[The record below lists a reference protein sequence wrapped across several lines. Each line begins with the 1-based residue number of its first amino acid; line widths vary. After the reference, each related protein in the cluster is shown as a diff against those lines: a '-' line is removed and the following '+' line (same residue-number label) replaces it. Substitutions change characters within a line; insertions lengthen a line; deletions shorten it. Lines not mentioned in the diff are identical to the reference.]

1 MNFYDLEALVAV
13 IDYGSVIGAAA
24 SLHVT
29 QSAITRRL
37 RSLEDALNVPLLDHK
52 TRPLQP
58 TRAGLE
64 TYTFAKQVLNSVSD
78 LKAAVVDDGE
88 PSGNFRLGVARGLGE
103 TILTESIC
111 CLRADYPKLSIQAFS
126 RWSGLLIEQ
135 LMSRTLDAAAV
146 LLPPAETP
154 PQTLVGDYLGSESYA
169 VVAAKTI
176 PFPPGPTLHEV
187 SSHGWILHPNG
198 CGTRR
203 SIESALAAQRLP
215 FKVVVEVEGHELQ
228 LSLASQGIG
237 LALVMPQVL
246 RASEFRKQ
254 LKVIKVADFLSEQA
268 VWILH
273 ASHIGRLASPIQ
285 TLRGVVKRSLHLKSN
300 QPE

>member
-13 IDYGSVIGAAA
+13 VDCGSVIGAAA

-37 RSLEDALNVPLLDHK
+37 RSLEDALGVPLLDHK

-64 TYTFAKQVLNSVSD
+64 SYTFAKQVLNSVSD

-88 PSGNFRLGVARGLGE
+88 PSGNFRFGVARGLGG
-103 TILTESIC
+103 TALTESIC
-111 CLRADYPKLSIQAFS
+111 CLRTEYSKLSIQAFS

-146 LLPPAETP
+146 LLPRGETP
-154 PQTLVGDYLGSESYA
+154 PQTLLAEYLGSEA
-169 VVAAKTI
+169 LIVVAAKTVA
-176 PFPPGPTLHEV
+176 FPPNPTLHEL
-187 SSHGWILHPNG
+187 SSHGWILNPSG

-203 SIESALAAQRLP
+203 SIESALAALRLP
-215 FKVVVEVEGHELQ
+215 FNVAVEVEGHELQ
-228 LSLASQGIG
+228 LSLVSQGVG

-246 RASEFRKQ
+246 RGSEFRRQ
-254 LKVIKVADFLSEQA
+254 LRVVKVADFLSEQA
-268 VWILH
+268 VWIVH
-273 ASHIGRLASPIQ
+273 ASHIGRLASVIQ
-285 TLRGVVKRSLHLKSN
+285 TLSGAVKRSLHLKSI

>member
-1 MNFYDLEALVAV
+1 MNFYDLEALVGV
-13 IDYGSVIGAAA
+13 IDYGSVIAAAA

-37 RSLEDALNVPLLDHK
+37 RSLEDALGVPLLDHK

-88 PSGNFRLGVARGLGE
+88 PSGNFRLGVARGLGGVV
-103 TILTESIC
+103 LTESIC
-111 CLRADYPKLSIQAFS
+111 CLRTEYPKLSIQAFS
-126 RWSGLLIEQ
+126 RWSSVLIEQ

-146 LLPPAETP
+146 LLPRGETP
-154 PQTLVGDYLGSESYA
+154 PQSLLADYLGSESLA
-169 VVAAKTI
+169 VVAAKTT
-176 PFPPGPTLHEV
+176 PFPPRPTLHEL
-187 SSHGWILHPNG
+187 SSLGWVLNPGG
-198 CGTRR
+198 CGSRR

-215 FKVVVEVEGHELQ
+215 FKVAVEVEGYELQ
-228 LSLASQGIG
+228 MSLVSQGVG

-246 RASEFRKQ
+246 RGSEFRKQ
-254 LKVIKVADFLSEQA
+254 LKVVKVADFLSEQA

-273 ASHIGRLASPIQ
+273 ASHIGRLASVIQ
-285 TLRGVVKRSLHLKSN
+285 TLRGAVKRSLHLKSN